1 MLHVQSKGASSDA
14 RLCSWL
20 LLELT
25 GLVLVL
31 LLLTLALAPAA
42 IAVASVATFKCAV
55 CLTKSAK
62 APMVLILGTSSLS
75 VYSIGC
81 IF

>member
-14 RLCSWL
+14 RVCSWL

-42 IAVASVATFKCAV
+42 IAVASVATMKPMPEMMRKVEITAPPCCAPQLLPRPRV
-55 CLTKSAK
+55 A
-62 APMVLILGTSSLS
+62 
-75 VYSIGC
+75 
-81 IF
+81 